1 MRLILGI
8 GNPGKRYTF
17 NRHNIGFMF
26 LDYLAEKES
35 LSFLPSK
42 GDFYYAEGSL
52 NSSEYNLIKPSTYVN
67 DSGAAALQALQ
78 LNNVE
83 VKDLLVIV
91 DDININLGDFRV
103 RVSGG
108 DGGHNGISSIIY
120 HLNSN
125 QFPRIRI
132 GIGDSFENGKMAD
145 YVLTNFSKEEIES
158 LKKSFSLG
166 IILTKEF
173 IKGGIKQMLDANSK
187 LSIED
192 SNNN

>member
-8 GNPGKRYTF
+8 GNPGKRYSF

-26 LDYLAEKES
+26 LDYMAEKES

-42 GDFYYAEGSL
+42 GDFYYAEGTL
-52 NSSEYNLIKPSTYVN
+52 NETEYELIKPSTYVN
-67 DSGAAALQALQ
+67 NSGAAALQALQ

-83 VKDLLVIV
+83 VSDLLVIV
-91 DDININLGDFRV
+91 DDINLNLGDFRV
-103 RVSGG
+103 RVAGG

-158 LKKSFSLG
+158 IKKSFSLG

>member
-91 DDININLGDFRV
+91 DDINLNLGDFRV

>member
-67 DSGAAALQALQ
+67 NSGAAALQALQ

-91 DDININLGDFRV
+91 DDINLNLGDFRV

>member
-8 GNPGKRYTF
+8 GNPGKRYSF

-42 GDFYYAEGSL
+42 GDFYYAEGRL

-67 DSGAAALQALQ
+67 NSGAAALQALQ

-91 DDININLGDFRV
+91 DDINLNLGDFRV

-120 HLNSN
+120 FLNSN